1 MKFHDANND
10 QSQMLV
16 EKTFFIILTNKNV
29 FEVTLT
35 RSLYDSYQENY
46 KTLLDKSADTENKPC
61 FCLAS
66 WIIL

>member
-16 EKTFFIILTNKNV
+16 EKTIFIILTNKNV

-35 RSLYDSYQENY
+35 RSLCDSYQENY
-46 KTLLDKSADTENKPC
+46 KTLLDKSVDTENKLC

-66 WIIL
+66 RIIL